1 MKIRYRHLF
10 GHGTRGDNGVV
21 LTNNNTAIIAYGASS
36 QIEEMLL
43 CILLFLPFTCVWD
56 LIPFSAERVALWDS
70 PLMHTPTT
78 AELIKGASVKQVQE
92 NLPDTDAKCYHI
104 SLTSHLPLNVPIHIS
119 PLFRRW
125 EMTSPVLMTTIPK
138 QQHAGRRRPWERHK
152 NNGNIVS
159 RLNVPHAAWSC
170 RVFCVCVWEGCVFV
184 GEGGVSAILLHLSH
198 KKTFIVAPGF
208 CWLSS
213 ELNHCT
219 KADRFK

>member
-1 MKIRYRHLF
+1 MVWLRNLREKE
-10 GHGTRGDNGVV
+10 
-21 LTNNNTAIIAYGASS
+21 SS
-36 QIEEMLL
+36 QIKEMLL

-56 LIPFSAERVALWDS
+56 LIPFSAERVSLWDS
-70 PLMHTPTT
+70 PLTHTPTT

-159 RLNVPHAAWSC
+159 RLNVPHAAVQHGVA
-170 RVFCVCVWEGCVFV
+170 VFSVCVCVWGGGGC
-184 GEGGVSAILLHLSH
+184 LLSFSISVI
-198 KKTFIVAPGF
+198 KKHS
-208 CWLSS
+208 L
-213 ELNHCT
+213 
-219 KADRFK
+219 